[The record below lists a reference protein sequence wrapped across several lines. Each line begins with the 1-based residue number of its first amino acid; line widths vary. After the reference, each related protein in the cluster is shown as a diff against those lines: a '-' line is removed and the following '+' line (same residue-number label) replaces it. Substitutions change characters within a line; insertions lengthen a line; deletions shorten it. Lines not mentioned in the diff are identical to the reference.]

1 MKALLISVLFSFLY
15 FALPGQNIPGQWRIT
30 EDGRYMIMGDRTSN
44 GLYDESA
51 LEEIRL
57 YFPQPNYWNLLTQ
70 NYNSKTDIIATLRYK
85 NTDYDSVGVR
95 FKGQT
100 SYFMNNTQKKSFN
113 ISMDFINDKQKLEGY
128 KTLNLN
134 NSWQDPA
141 FMREVIYY
149 RLIRKHSPAAKANFI
164 RLYINDQDWG
174 IYQNVQQLNKD
185 FLEEWYESN
194 DGVNFRADIPDGG
207 STGPGGS
214 PGMWG
219 DGTAAFN
226 YLGTDTA
233 LYQKYYTLKSSD
245 QPDPWQRLIRA
256 CAALNQTPVANLE
269 NVAPLYFDV
278 DKILWHLACEIA
290 FSDDDSYV
298 YKGKMDYY
306 AYQDAETERFAT
318 YDYDGNSV
326 MKSQNVNWSA
336 FYNEQKINYPLLNK
350 LLAVP
355 AYRQRYLA
363 HLRTII
369 YTLLD
374 EQQANSL
381 IDNYDALIRTSVFA
395 DTKKPTSNTAY
406 VNELNV
412 LKNFIRNRKN
422 ALLSNFEVN
431 VPTPQIS
438 DAAYLINNNL
448 WSKVQENEKVVV
460 TAKVSYGAGIKKV
473 ILHYSTGLSGL
484 FDTQEMNDSGSDGDK
499 AANDGFYSAELPGFS
514 AGSLVRFYIEAIA
527 NINQS
532 TRAYFPEGAE
542 HELMIFKVEPVVA
555 SITSIVINEFMASN
569 TGIIKDEF
577 GDNDDWIELYN
588 TTNQSINMSGFFI
601 SDKTDNPT
609 KFKLADGISIPA
621 GGYLIVWADE
631 NGSQGPLH
639 ANFKLS
645 AEGESIVLSDN
656 NGTILDIV
664 NFGPQITNKS
674 AARIPNG
681 TGPFVIGDNTF
692 NANNE
697 GTSSTD
703 DQLISESLV
712 VFPNPASESVCIKP
726 SLVQAD
732 TYEIFDMTGNKALSG
747 TLHVSG
753 LVDIS
758 SLIPGMYIVRYG
770 SMLGKLAVVK

>member
-1 MKALLISVLFSFLY
+1 MKTLLTSVFLSFL
-15 FALPGQNIPGQWRIT
+15 FFSLIGQNIPEQWRIT
-30 EDGRYMIMGDRTSN
+30 EEGRYMIMGDRTTN
-44 GLYDESA
+44 GLYNETA
-51 LEEIRL
+51 LEEIRI
-57 YFPQPNYWNLLTQ
+57 YFSQPNYWNLLTQ
-70 NYNSKTDIIATLRYK
+70 NYNSKTDIIAKFRYK

-100 SYFMNNTQKKSFN
+100 SYFLNNTQKKSFN
-113 ISMDFINDKQKLEGY
+113 ISMDYVRDKQKLEGY

-141 FMREVIYY
+141 FMREVLYY
-149 RLIRKHSPAAKANFI
+149 RLIRKHSPAAKANFV

-219 DGTAAFN
+219 DGTAALNF
-226 YLGTDTA
+226 LGTDTA
-233 LYQKYYTLKSSD
+233 QYQKYYTLKSSD
-245 QPDPWQRLIRA
+245 QPDPWHRLIRA
-256 CAALNQTPVANLE
+256 CAALNQTPVANME

-318 YDYDGNSV
+318 YDYDANSV

-369 YTLLD
+369 RTLLD
-374 EQQANSL
+374 EQQVNNL

-395 DTKKPTSNTAY
+395 DTKKTTSNNAY
-406 VNELNV
+406 VNELSV
-412 LKNFIRNRKN
+412 LKNFVRNRKN
-422 ALLSNFEVN
+422 ALMSNFEVN
-431 VPTPQIS
+431 VTTPQIS
-438 DAAYLINNNL
+438 DAAYLVNNNA
-448 WSKVQENEKVVV
+448 WCKVQENEAVTV
-460 TAKVSYGAGIKKV
+460 TAKVNYGAGIKKV
-473 ILHYSTGLSGL
+473 IIHYSSDFSGL
-484 FDTQEMNDSGSDGDK
+484 FETQEMNDAGTDGDK
-499 AANDGFYSAELPGFS
+499 TENDGFYSAVLPGFS

-527 NINQS
+527 DNNQS
-532 TRAYFPEGAE
+532 TRTYFPEGAE
-542 HELMIFKVEPVVA
+542 HELMIFKVEPAIAV
-555 SITSIVINEFMASN
+555 STSIVINEFMASN
-569 TGIIKDEF
+569 TGIVKDEF

-588 TTNQSINMSGFFI
+588 TTSQSIDMSGFYI

-609 KFKLADGISIPA
+609 KFKFADGISIPA

-631 NGSQGPLH
+631 NGTQGPLH

-656 NGTILDIV
+656 NGTILDMV

-681 TGPFVIGDNTF
+681 TGPFVIGDHTF

-697 GTSSTD
+697 GTSSTED
-703 DQLISESLV
+703 KIISDGLMI
-712 VFPNPASESVCIKP
+712 FPNPASDLVYIKAF
-726 SLVQAD
+726 LMQAD
-732 TYEIFDMTGNKALSG
+732 IYEIYDMTGNKAMSG
-747 TLHVSG
+747 PLYDSVP
-753 LVDIS
+753 VDIS
-758 SLIPGMYIVRYG
+758 VLSPGMYVVRCR
-770 SMLGKLAVVK
+770 SLLGKIAVVK